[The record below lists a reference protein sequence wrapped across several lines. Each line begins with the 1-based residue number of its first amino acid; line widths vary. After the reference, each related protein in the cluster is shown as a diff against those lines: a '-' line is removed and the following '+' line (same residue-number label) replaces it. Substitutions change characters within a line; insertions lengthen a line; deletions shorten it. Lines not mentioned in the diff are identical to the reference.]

1 MSIKPALIAVFSL
14 LVLPFLFFGLV
25 VFVTLGSS
33 FLILFGSTAREVKNK
48 IERPVYSV
56 FNAQPP
62 VLGVMDEN
70 VAATDGRAAL
80 LTQYFASH
88 HAPLA
93 PYGRELVAAADNY
106 GLDWKLLPAIAMQE
120 SNGGKKIPDGS
131 HNAWG
136 WAIHSTYTKKFA
148 SWESAIETVAQG
160 IKTQYIDQGLITP
173 CQIMT
178 RYNPI
183 STARGGSW
191 CRGLEYFMRDIENF

>member
-1 MSIKPALIAVFSL
+1 MSVKPAFITLVSL
-14 LVLPFLFFGLV
+14 LTLPFLFFGVL

-33 FLILFGSTAREVKNK
+33 FLILIHSTAEEVKDK

-70 VAATDGRAAL
+70 VAGTDGRGAL

-88 HAPLA
+88 QAPLA
-93 PYGRELVAAADNY
+93 PYGQELVSAADRY
-106 GLDWKLLPAIAMQE
+106 SLDWRLLPAIAMLE

-136 WAIHSTYTKKFA
+136 WAIHSTYTKLFD
-148 SWESAIETVAQG
+148 SWEQAIETVARG
-160 IKTQYIDQGLITP
+160 IKTEYVDKGLTTP

-178 RYNPI
+178 KYNPI

-191 CRGLEYFMRDIENF
+191 CHSVEYFIWDIENF